1 MDITQKILLFITADL
16 PLVFPFI
23 FVGVFWGVNQKAYRE
38 SHKVLIMSAFTI
50 SAFAFMVLLQ
60 LLCDSMFGVNNPV
73 FQSPIRSLVVCMG
86 IVSISLLWCKK
97 KRYFGRKLIRNVFS
111 VVAMFMIYQA
121 VYPLA
126 RYSWFVHHLHID

>member
-50 SAFAFMVLLQ
+50 VAFASMVLLQ